1 MERILSDLELA
12 AEWAAYNQFVKS
24 HVTEQQSTAEL
35 EWAHWE
41 PETVVGSSSNP
52 INWHDLE
59 KRCISKKIDK
69 LGRHPGLPTFFS
81 SKFSTKQMVWVVS
94 NMGDLNNVAQ
104 TAEDINGGQEIE
116 YLESAS
122 LGQGFIFRLTEWKG
136 NGSNSTTYQF
146 FGISNLYRQPIHH
159 VEVLS
164 KWGAIIDT
172 PGTYF

>member
-12 AEWAAYNQFVKS
+12 AVWAAYNQFVKS

-35 EWAHWE
+35 EWAHWVAL
-41 PETVVGSSSNP
+41 TVVGSSSNP
-52 INWHDLE
+52 LNWHDLE

-69 LGRHPGLPTFFS
+69 LGRHPGLPTFFQNS
-81 SKFSTKQMVWVVS
+81 QQSRWCGWLAIWVTWI
-94 NMGDLNNVAQ
+94 MLAQ
-104 TAEDINGGQEIE
+104 TAEDINGGQKIE

-136 NGSNSTTYQF
+136 NASNSTTYQF
-146 FGISNLYRQPIHH
+146 SGISNLYRQPIYH

-164 KWGAIIDT
+164 KWGGQYRHIFLAI
-172 PGTYF
+172 